1 MKKILIT
8 GGNGYIAKSI
18 FSHLKNE
25 YEFILLNRYNSNL
38 LDKNQTIQQLKN
50 IQPDIIIHTAIEGGN
65 RNSEDDVSIVYKNL
79 LMFENLMHY
88 RDNVKF
94 IFNIASGAEF
104 DRSKQ
109 ISLAKEDDI
118 FLQTPSDYYGFS
130 KNLISRRIRQINQN
144 IVNFRIFGIFDE
156 NENDTRFIK
165 NNIHRFKNGLSPEI
179 HADKYMDFFYMGD
192 FISVL
197 SFYLSSDGGLPND
210 INLSYENKYKLSDII
225 KIIYGD
231 QILLENLESSFD
243 YTGNSEKLKLLNLNL
258 IGMQNAIQ
266 EILTK

>member
-1 MKKILIT
+1 MKILIT

-25 YEFILLNRYNSNL
+25 HEFVLLNRSNSNL

-50 IQPDIIIHTAIEGGN
+50 IQPDIIIHTATEGGS

-88 RDNVKF
+88 RDSVKF

-104 DRSKQ
+104 DRSKE

-130 KNLISRRIRQINQN
+130 KNLISKRVRQINQN

-165 NNIHRFKNGLSPEI
+165 NNINRFKNGLSPEI
-179 HADKYMDFFYMGD
+179 HTDKYMDFFYMKD
-192 FISVL
+192 FITVL
-197 SFYLSSDGGLPND
+197 SFYLKSKDELPMD
-210 INLSYENKYKLSDII
+210 INLCYEKKYKLSNLI
-225 KIIYGD
+225 KMIYGED
-231 QILLENLESSFD
+231 VQLENLPCSFE
-243 YTGNSEKLKLLNLNL
+243 YTGSPEKIKRSNLNL
-258 IGMQNAIQ
+258 IGMEEAIRS
-266 EILTK
+266 ILIK